1 MFKFSWLFS
10 LSWLR
15 WLSFRSSASVVA
27 TEEAKPARKVENHP
41 SRALE
46 NVLVPE
52 ANPVSEDVSENGHS
66 IERSSRE

>member
-1 MFKFSWLFS
+1 MFKLFSWLLS

-15 WLSFRSSASVVA
+15 WLSFKSSTSAVA
-27 TEEAKPARKVENHP
+27 TEEAKPVRKVENHP

-52 ANPVSEDVSENGHS
+52 ANPVSEDV
-66 IERSSRE
+66 